1 MRLFF
6 SLALRNL
13 WFHPVRSGLVASC
26 IAAVCALMVILTA
39 LAGGVRGSLV
49 DSAIAL
55 VSGHINVLGYYKIGH
70 SSPLTLIEKQDKLQ
84 GLLRTGGFAHA
95 RIVARVKAIGKAV
108 SEHKSLQLVLWG
120 IDPRIEAQSFAHLI
134 IAPPGA
140 EGGFA
145 ARGTIAL
152 FAAQAKALG
161 VQPGDAL
168 TVTLPIYRGGQQT
181 LDLKVTA
188 ILREQGVLS
197 RFHALLN
204 ADDLREVYQIAPDA
218 TSQIM
223 IFLPDGQTAD
233 TSRLADLLT
242 QNGYRLLDVDP
253 SASTWAKLETAASE
267 PFVGQRLEVDTWR
280 DEIAPVAWIVDIFTS
295 FSWLMTVVLMTL
307 VILGLSHT
315 QTMAILERSAEIAA
329 MRAIGLTRRQTVL
342 MFFLEALLLASAG
355 TLVGCALGVTAAW
368 LLDMAQIPITI
379 DTLQLFLMND
389 RLVFR
394 VEPAALASRLALIA
408 LMVTVGALLP
418 AWRAGKLR
426 AGCF

>member
-204 ADDLREVYQIAPDA
+204 ADDLREVSQIAPAA

-315 QTMAILERSAEIAA
+315 QTMAILEWTDPSPNGVDVLSRSVAFGECGYPGRLCARRDRRMAFGYGSDPDHDRYAPTVSDERPAGLSRGTRCPGKSARAHRPDGDRGRVAPRLAGWKIA
-329 MRAIGLTRRQTVL
+329 RG
-342 MFFLEALLLASAG
+342 
-355 TLVGCALGVTAAW
+355 
-368 LLDMAQIPITI
+368 
-379 DTLQLFLMND
+379 LFLTGIQ
-389 RLVFR
+389 
-394 VEPAALASRLALIA
+394 P
-408 LMVTVGALLP
+408 P
-418 AWRAGKLR
+418 
-426 AGCF
+426 